1 MTDVDVLP
9 SDTSWPFEPTTGVHQ
24 FGGGSLVLVGCAIL
38 DANRDTFCHWAL
50 GAACATACEVIALS
64 GTRRLS

>member
-1 MTDVDVLP
+1 VLQR
-9 SDTSWPFEPTTGVHQ
+9 SVELAYERYFY
-24 FGGGSLVLVGCAIL
+24 LVLVGCAIL

-64 GTRRLS
+64 GTRRLP